1 MGNYYDEYF
10 GYEGIGLKRHKIS
23 DTIKWVI
30 IFLLMIGV
38 IGAVI
43 TLFVML
49 DRQTTVTEIGPEAY
63 TIATL
68 DDSGKQTDGDTSIV
82 TRNAFAT
89 DGLKV
94 SIADDA
100 TVTYALYF
108 YDADGE
114 FVSKTA
120 DLSADF
126 DGSAIPE
133 NAETA
138 KIVIT
143 PTADEDGKVDL
154 TEVLGYAGQVT
165 ITVNK

>member
-1 MGNYYDEYF
+1 MARYT
-10 GYEGIGLKRHKIS
+10 LKKHAAA

-38 IGAVI
+38 IGAVV

-49 DRQTTVTEIGPEAY
+49 NRQTTVTQIGPEAY

-68 DDSGKQTDGDTSIV
+68 DENGEQAEGDTSIV
-82 TRNAFAT
+82 TRGTFTT

-94 SIADDA
+94 ELTDEAN
-100 TVTYALYF
+100 VTYELYF
-108 YDADGE
+108 YDGE
-114 FVSKTA
+114 DNFISSTGT
-120 DLSADF
+120 LSADF

-133 NAETA
+133 NAESA

-143 PTADEDGKVDL
+143 PTADEDGKIDL

>member
-1 MGNYYDEYF
+1 MPNYELRKHKTADAVKWVVVF
-10 GYEGIGLKRHKIS
+10 LLVIGL
-23 DTIKWVI
+23 
-30 IFLLMIGV
+30 
-38 IGAVI
+38 IGAVV
-43 TLFVML
+43 TLFAML
-49 DRQTTVTEIGPEAY
+49 DRQTTVTQIGAEAY
-63 TIATL
+63 TIAAL
-68 DDSGKQTDGDTSIV
+68 DDSGEQTDGDTSIV
-82 TRNAFAT
+82 TRNAVTT

-94 SIADDA
+94 EIADDA

-154 TEVLGYAGQVT
+154 SEVLGYAGQVT

>member
-1 MGNYYDEYF
+1 MPNYELRKHKTADAVKWVVVF
-10 GYEGIGLKRHKIS
+10 LLVIGL
-23 DTIKWVI
+23 
-30 IFLLMIGV
+30 
-38 IGAVI
+38 IGAVV
-43 TLFVML
+43 TLYVML
-49 DRQTTVTEIGPEAY
+49 DRQTTVTEIGAEAY

-68 DDSGKQTDGDTSIV
+68 DESGEQTDGDTSIV
-82 TRNAFAT
+82 TRNAVTT

-94 SIADDA
+94 EIADDA

-165 ITVNK
+165 VTVNK

>member
-1 MGNYYDEYF
+1 MANNSLQRHQAADAVKWVVVF
-10 GYEGIGLKRHKIS
+10 LLVIGL
-23 DTIKWVI
+23 
-30 IFLLMIGV
+30 

-49 DRQTTVTEIGPEAY
+49 DRQTTTTTIGAEAY
-63 TIATL
+63 TIAAL
-68 DDSGKQTDGDTSIV
+68 DENGEQTDEDTSIV
-82 TRNAFAT
+82 TRSAFTT
-89 DGLKV
+89 DGLTV
-94 SIADDA
+94 TIEDDA

-133 NAETA
+133 NAESA

-165 ITVNK
+165 VSVNK

>member
-1 MGNYYDEYF
+1 MPNYELRKHKTADAVKWVVVF
-10 GYEGIGLKRHKIS
+10 LLVIGL
-23 DTIKWVI
+23 
-30 IFLLMIGV
+30 
-38 IGAVI
+38 IGAVV

-49 DRQTTVTEIGPEAY
+49 DRQTTVTQIGAEAY
-63 TIATL
+63 TIAAL
-68 DDSGKQTDGDTSIV
+68 DDSGEQTDGDTSIV
-82 TRNAFAT
+82 TRNAVTT

-94 SIADDA
+94 EIADDA

-154 TEVLGYAGQVT
+154 TEVLGYAEQVT

>member
-1 MGNYYDEYF
+1 MANNSLKKHKTADAVKWVVVF
-10 GYEGIGLKRHKIS
+10 LLVIGL
-23 DTIKWVI
+23 
-30 IFLLMIGV
+30 
-38 IGAVI
+38 IGAVV

-49 DRQTTVTEIGPEAY
+49 DRQTTVTKIGAEAY

-68 DDSGKQTDGDTSIV
+68 DDSGEQTDGDTSIV
-82 TRNAFAT
+82 TRNAVTT

-94 SIADDA
+94 AIADDA

-126 DGSAIPE
+126 DGSTIPE
-133 NAETA
+133 NAESA

-143 PTADEDGKVDL
+143 PMADEDGKVTL
-154 TEVLGYAGQVT
+154 TEVLGYAAQVT
-165 ITVNK
+165 VTVNR

>member
-1 MGNYYDEYF
+1 MPNYELRKHKTADAVKWVVVF
-10 GYEGIGLKRHKIS
+10 LLVIGL
-23 DTIKWVI
+23 
-30 IFLLMIGV
+30 
-38 IGAVI
+38 IGAVV

-49 DRQTTVTEIGPEAY
+49 DRQTTVTKIGAEAY

-68 DDSGKQTDGDTSIV
+68 DDSGEQTDGDTSIV
-82 TRNAFAT
+82 TRNAVTT

-94 SIADDA
+94 AIADDA

-114 FVSKTA
+114 FVSKTEA
-120 DLSADF
+120 LSADF

-165 ITVNK
+165 VTVNR